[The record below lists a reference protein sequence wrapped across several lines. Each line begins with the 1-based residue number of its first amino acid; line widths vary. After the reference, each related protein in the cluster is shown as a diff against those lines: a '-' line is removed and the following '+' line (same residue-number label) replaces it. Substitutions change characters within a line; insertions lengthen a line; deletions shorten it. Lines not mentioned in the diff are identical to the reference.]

1 MSVITEAIV
10 LTSSEWRRIRRR
22 ELTGCGGALRPF
34 YPVNLPPEWLPR
46 HHQLPNETLTLIKGA
61 VSNSVLRQTGH
72 QEFYPGAAG
81 GSR

>member
-1 MSVITEAIV
+1 MSVITEAFV
-10 LTSSEWRRIRRR
+10 LTLSEWHRIRRCQ
-22 ELTGCGGALRPF
+22 LTGCGGALWPF
-34 YPVNLPPEWLPR
+34 CPVNLPPERVPR

-61 VSNSVLRQTGH
+61 VSNSVLRQTGR